1 MTEADI
7 AEVLELDRKIFSTPW
22 SEDNFESAVSLSY
35 YSSMVVVEN
44 NEICGFVVCRQLFE
58 SADLDIIAVASEQR
72 KKGLGRLLLEKEIE
86 LLCENECEK
95 LFLEVRESNEVAL
108 KFYEGMGFTQI
119 DVRKDYY
126 DKPVE
131 NAFIMVKEL

>member
-1 MTEADI
+1 MDI
-7 AEVLELDRKIFSTPW
+7 PTIPDQMFLLIVLVIVAFVLIIIVFQWRKIAQSKN
-22 SEDNFESAVSLSY
+22 SIL
-35 YSSMVVVEN
+35 
-44 NEICGFVVCRQLFE
+44 I
-58 SADLDIIAVASEQR
+58 
-72 KKGLGRLLLEKEIE
+72 LEKEIE